1 MITFSSRSAGR
12 SPSTNARSSEIG
24 CGAGDWH
31 VTAPGL
37 LLPWTRPVYG
47 YLLDPERPRDPRGV
61 RVSEPQAAVVRQ
73 IFAWYLEEGASLSS
87 IVNRLFAHGVA
98 SPTGKPRWRHTT
110 VRFLLRNPAYTGTL
124 YAARTRTRRAQVRR
138 SALAPVGK
146 RNEGARAPR
155 PREEWVTVG
164 TIPALVT
171 QEQYEFVQQKLA
183 HNRQFAAR
191 NNTVHDYLLRALV
204 SCGLCGLAATGR
216 TAGVGYPYYVCAG
229 KRADGARGGSRCRS
243 RLTPAGQLDGLVWED
258 LCEVIRQP
266 RLIALELERAWGGSW
281 LPAELAARREG
292 LRKARA
298 GLQQQ
303 VERLTEAYLG
313 GVLDLGEYE
322 RRRREIEGRAEAFA
336 SQERELGQQVGRHHE
351 LAGMVGGVE
360 DYCRRVSEGL
370 AGASFEQ
377 KRRLVELLI
386 DRVIVTEEEAEIR
399 YVIPT
404 SGSGEHARFCHLRT
418 NYLPSDAQKYYGRL
432 EVTPLERGFILF
444 QEYDSR

>member
-1 MITFSSRSAGR
+1 M
-12 SPSTNARSSEIG
+12 
-24 CGAGDWH
+24 
-31 VTAPGL
+31 
-37 LLPWTRPVYG
+37 
-47 YLLDPERPRDPRGV
+47 
-61 RVSEPQAAVVRQ
+61 RQ
-73 IFAWYLEEGASLSS
+73 IFAWYLEDGASLSS

-98 SPTGKPRWRHTT
+98 SPSGRARWRHTT

-124 YAARTRTRRAQVRR
+124 YAARTRTRHAKVRR
-138 SALAPVGK
+138 SALAPVGR
-146 RNEGARAPR
+146 RNEGTRAPR

-171 QEQYEFVQQKLA
+171 QEQYELVQQKLA
-183 HNRQFAAR
+183 RNRQFAAR
-191 NNTVHDYLLRALV
+191 NNTAHDYLLRALV

-216 TAGVGYPYYVCAG
+216 TAGAGYPYYVCAG
-229 KRADGARGGSRCRS
+229 KRADGASGRSRCRS
-243 RLTPAGQLDGLVWED
+243 RLTPAAQLDGLVWED

-266 RLIALELERAWGGSW
+266 QLITLELERAWGGGW
-281 LPAELAARREG
+281 LPEELAARRES
-292 LRKARA
+292 LRKARL

-313 GVLDLGEYE
+313 GVLDLREYE
-322 RRRREIEGRAEAFA
+322 RRRREIEGRVEAFA
-336 SQERELGQQVGRHHE
+336 SQERELVQQVGRRNE

-360 DYCRRVSEGL
+360 DYCRRGSEGL

-386 DRVIVTEEEAEIR
+386 DRVVVTEEEVETR

-418 NYLPSDAQKYYGRL
+418 NYLPSNAQKDDRWL
-432 EVTPLERGFILF
+432 EVPPLERRFWML
-444 QEYDSR
+444 QEYDSGRKRDELATQL